1 MTVHPSSCVT
11 LPDTDAKT
19 ALDEMPRSARPA
31 WSYAAQDV
39 ALLTQHGKEQVIA
52 PVLAAAVGC
61 RVRRV
66 EGYDT
71 DLLGTFTRDI
81 PRAGTQL
88 DAARRKARLGME
100 LAGLPIGIASEGAFG
115 ADPMIG
121 MFSWNVEI
129 LLWIDDRHGLEV
141 VGTAQ
146 GKANFAHLLTP
157 DQAAAEAFARE
168 WGFPAH
174 QLVVR
179 PDSDHDPRIRKGVA
193 SWAELE
199 TCFTWASTQSSNGL
213 VFLETDVRAHANPT
227 RQENIRRA
235 AEDLAAKLRSPC
247 PACGAPGF
255 WRIERVPGL
264 PCADCGAPT
273 QEPQAEI
280 LGCVRCAHRLTRGYD
295 ERKTADPARCDD
307 CNP

>member
-1 MTVHPSSCVT
+1 MTVHPSPCT
-11 LPDTDAKT
+11 RMPDTRTEPAFDDLQYA
-19 ALDEMPRSARPA
+19 RSCAGQA
-31 WSYAAQDV
+31 V

-52 PVLAAAVGC
+52 PVFNAALGC
-61 RVRRV
+61 LIRRV
-66 EGYDT
+66 DGYDT

-100 LAGLPIGIASEGAFG
+100 LAGLPIGVASEGAFG
-115 ADPMIG
+115 PDPMIG
-121 MFSWNVEI
+121 LFPWNVEL
-129 LLWIDDRHGLEV
+129 LLWIDDRHRLEI

-157 DQAAAEAFARE
+157 DWGAAKAFARD
-168 WGFPAH
+168 WGFPGH

-179 PDSDHDPRIRKGVA
+179 PDDAIDPRIRKGVA

-199 TCFTWASTQSSNGL
+199 TCFARASTQSSNGL

-227 RQENIRRA
+227 RQANIRLA
-235 AEDLAAKLRSPC
+235 AEDLAGKLRSSC
-247 PACGAPGF
+247 PGCGAPGF

-264 PCADCGAPT
+264 PCADCSAPT
-273 QEPQAEI
+273 QEPIADI
-280 LGCVRCAHRLTRGYD
+280 LGCVRCTHRVTHECVHGT
-295 ERKTADPARCDD
+295 TADPARCDY